1 MNNPKADKH
10 EAEKESSNSRRLPLV
25 DGCADTRIPWP
36 DNIDGFVVTKQ
47 LLEDFLGNQTLYQA
61 QATAKRMVIVAEAAR
76 QIAVG
81 EQLDLNW
88 QLIRFVASEDKSEGY
103 QRVIGAMIRA
113 IDQGKE
119 GITAARST
127 AMHVMDFGFDYMT
140 SYGDEFIYEEGL
152 ERMKQSAGKLD

>member
-1 MNNPKADKH
+1 MNNK
-10 EAEKESSNSRRLPLV
+10 AEKESSNSRRLPLV
-25 DGCADTRIPWP
+25 DGQADRSIPWP

-47 LLEDFLGNQTLYQA
+47 QLEDFIGNQTLYQA
-61 QATAKRMVIVAEAAR
+61 QATAKRMVILAEAAR

-81 EQLDLNW
+81 EQLDMNW

-113 IDQGKE
+113 IDRGEE
-119 GITAARST
+119 GITAVRST

-140 SYGDEFIYEEGL
+140 SYGYEFIYEEGL
-152 ERMKQSAGKLD
+152 ERLKQDVGRLN